1 MKAFASIVKSLFV
14 VYSVLAC
21 MFTARAQFTDG
32 STGLLQ
38 MPIAEVS
45 GPQGDAEESIWAEL
59 DGGDEGIIN
68 LLSGLTPEDR

>member
-1 MKAFASIVKSLFV
+1 MLLSSLV
-14 VYSVLAC
+14 S
-21 MFTARAQFTDG
+21 RAQFTDA

-38 MPIAEVS
+38 MPTAEMS
-45 GPQGDAEESIWAEL
+45 GFRGDAEESIWAEL